1 LDIALA
7 GFQRIPVS
15 ARFGLDRRINMKELT
30 IIILNELAK
39 EVTRQAIKV
48 LVKKAFE
55 SLSNKKEK
63 EGR

>member
-1 LDIALA
+1 
-7 GFQRIPVS
+7 
-15 ARFGLDRRINMKELT
+15 MKELT